1 MKRTFILT
9 SILFL
14 FCAVVMADESYVISA
29 TDGSKLIVKMYRVYN
44 NQIRFIRTTTIET
57 SAQWGIFNTAVMY
70 RTEKNNP
77 IFDVYYGICQDMECV
92 NVVLAMKRLNSTF
105 HVLSSS
111 DALLPADYWW
121 SVAGL
126 ATEKVQKKSETSYR
140 VLMTSANRVFERMLN
155 AEGTPGNPIN
165 VAFEGDYLN
174 PTSSEDGKMVVAES
188 TNNVLRSR
196 TFHPSGIIRQF
207 KQSAD
212 YLYSLTLSG
221 PIAASAHYSKP
232 YRLLL
237 YRAIRDDPQGPTTG
251 LMLQKIDNATGKPIG
266 DPKVFK
272 DFRPTQYIYDVH
284 NHKSVAVTPKGNLVF
299 YTQYDESCGKYL
311 LFGQLFNPET
321 SKNVGTPQILVGC
334 DSSYDKA
341 DLQGIDVAEVQ

>member
-14 FCAVVMADESYVISA
+14 FCAVSMAAETYVVSA
-29 TDGSKLIVKMYRVYN
+29 AAGSKLIVKMYRIDR

-57 SAQWGIFNTAVMY
+57 SAKWGVFNTAVMY
-70 RTEKNNP
+70 RTENKKP

-92 NVVLAMKRLNSTF
+92 DVILGMKRLDSTF
-105 HVLSSS
+105 NVLSSG
-111 DALLPADYWW
+111 DAILPRDYWW

-126 ATEKVQKKSETSYR
+126 ATEKVENKSGTSYR
-140 VLMTSANRVFERMLN
+140 LLMTNGNNVVERILD
-155 AEGTPGNPIN
+155 ADGTPGNPIN
-165 VAFEGDYLN
+165 TAFEGAYLN

-188 TNNVLRSR
+188 TNNVLRIR

-221 PIAASAHYSKP
+221 AIPASAHYTKP

-237 YRAIRDDPQGPTTG
+237 YRVVRDEPQG
-251 LMLQKIDNATGKPIG
+251 LVSKIMMQKLDNATGKPLG
-266 DPKVFK
+266 DPKIFK
-272 DFRPTQYIYDVH
+272 DFEPVQYFYGEQ
-284 NHKSVAVTPKGNLVF
+284 NYKSVAVTPKGNLVF
-299 YTQYDESCGKYL
+299 YTQFDESCGKHL

-321 SKNVGTPQILVGC
+321 SKNTGAPQVLIGC
-334 DSSYDKA
+334 DSMYNSPDF
-341 DLQGIDVAEVQ
+341 QGIDVAELQ